1 MKKILL
7 LLIAALTMTMAS
19 AKDIKTVVLTT
30 VPQMHCENCEKRIKE
45 NIRLSASRKT
55 SALRKASRKSKP
67 TSSTRRSPSPM
78 TPTRPPSRTSS
89 RVLRKSNTTPARS
102 KTANKLSPTTKKN
115 APTCKI
121 VQRDGSFVPFLS
133 HFYR

>member
-45 NIRLSASRKT
+45 NIRFEKGVKKIVT
-55 SALRKASRKSKP
+55 DVEHQTVTITYEASRKS
-67 TSSTRRSPSPM
+67 STR
-78 TPTRPPSRTSS
+78 
-89 RVLRKSNTTPARS
+89 PARS
-102 KTANKLSPTTKKN
+102 RTASRFPPTRKRP
-115 APTCKI
+115 APTCEMLATLA
-121 VQRDGSFVPFLS
+121 V
-133 HFYR
+133 

>member
-45 NIRLSASRKT
+45 NIRFEKGVKKIVT
-55 SALRKASRKSKP
+55 DVEQKS
-67 TSSTRRSPSPM
+67 
-78 TPTRPPSRTSS
+78 
-89 RVLRKSNTTPARS
+89 
-102 KTANKLSPTTKKN
+102 
-115 APTCKI
+115 APTCRACTDAFHNIYIPSSRLPGEQLYHCNNHPSACEK
-121 VQRDGSFVPFLS
+121 
-133 HFYR
+133 